1 VRKNVVKQ
9 KGEGEREGGV
19 ESINRKVNFSIW
31 MPLSMP
37 PGTNKVT
44 EQNQELIS
52 LMAAICE

>member
-1 VRKNVVKQ
+1 VVKQ